1 MPHRPGKPATLTQ
14 WGELLETN
22 AGRLSEALSR
32 KKYVVILIFSIA
44 YAFETC
50 YFASRKLF
58 WFDELFTV
66 YLSRLPDL
74 ASIWNAMSQGA
85 DSNPPLLYELTRLSE
100 FVLGGEGPVAA
111 RLPAIVGFGVFCL
124 CLPVR
129 FDQIVCIVRI
139 RQYAVSACHRSVLV
153 RL

>member
-1 MPHRPGKPATLTQ
+1 MKDASMPRRPGQPATLTQ

-66 YLSRLPDL
+66 YISRLPDL
-74 ASIWNAMSQGA
+74 ASIWHALSEGVDA
-85 DSNPPLLYELTRLSE
+85 NPPR
-100 FVLGGEGPVAA
+100 G
-111 RLPAIVGFGVFCL
+111 
-124 CLPVR
+124 
-129 FDQIVCIVRI
+129 
-139 RQYAVSACHRSVLV
+139 
-153 RL
+153 

>member
-44 YAFETC
+44 YAIETC

-66 YLSRLPDL
+66 YMSRLPDF
-74 ASIWNAMSQGA
+74 ASTWRA
-85 DSNPPLLYELTRLSE
+85 
-100 FVLGGEGPVAA
+100 VLRG
-111 RLPAIVGFGVFCL
+111 
-124 CLPVR
+124 
-129 FDQIVCIVRI
+129 QISIL
-139 RQYAVSACHRSVLV
+139 RSCTN
-153 RL
+153 